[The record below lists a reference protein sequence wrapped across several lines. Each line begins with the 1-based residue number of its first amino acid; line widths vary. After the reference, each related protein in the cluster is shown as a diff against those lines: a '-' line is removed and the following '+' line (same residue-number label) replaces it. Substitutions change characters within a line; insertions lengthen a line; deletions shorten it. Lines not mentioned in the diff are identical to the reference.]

1 MRDRVI
7 RGWSGLLCVLLVT
20 VVARQVEAKEGF
32 GRFDRDVAKL
42 VRVQPP
48 AVFLME
54 TRIDVRATGANSD
67 LTALAQRL
75 ESQLEAEL
83 VERDSRLT
91 IDSRDPAIA
100 VDIKVLQNVGEEHWE
115 NRKMQQQRKVGTDS
129 NGKARYDWVEV
140 TVPYKVVTHRFEAAY
155 TVIDLVKKGSLD
167 ANTVQFPFKGEF
179 AEGRGA
185 PELFTLESSALA
197 NIAERIAL
205 RITPSREVVGVL
217 LPKGSLDDLSK
228 LAKAGQWNRF
238 LEGLEQLPKRPA
250 AVDESYRLYALG
262 TAYEALG
269 YEADD
274 PEVTLRYLQEADLRY
289 SQAIEANPGEKF
301 FIKPYD
307 SFLTKK
313 SAEAP
318 LQRVRDALAS
328 YRRLKD
334 FRDSYESL
342 QLAAVE
348 EAKSIEEGSAAGM
361 DNAAVI
367 RMVKAGL
374 GDDIILTAV
383 NTAPDVG
390 FDVSPSGLIALAEAA
405 VPKPIIARLQEIAA
419 GPGDRDR
426 KDKSSTKPKKD

>member
-1 MRDRVI
+1 MEDRVF
-7 RGWSGLLCVLLVT
+7 RGLPGFLVALLILLV
-20 VVARQVEAKEGF
+20 ASAAEAKEGF

-42 VRVQPP
+42 TRVRPP

-54 TRIDVRATGANSD
+54 TRIDVRATGATSD

-91 IDSRDPAIA
+91 IDSQDPAIA
-100 VDIKVLQNVGEEHWE
+100 IDVKVLQNVGEERWE

-129 NGKARYDWVEV
+129 QGKAKYDWVEV
-140 TVPYKVVTHRFEAAY
+140 TVPYKIVIHRFEAAY

-167 ANTVQFPFKGEF
+167 ANTIQVPFKSEF
-179 AEGRGA
+179 REGQGA
-185 PELFTLESSALA
+185 PEMFTLESSALA
-197 NIAERIAL
+197 NAADRIAF
-205 RITPSREVVGVL
+205 RITSSREVVGVL
-217 LPKGSLDDLSK
+217 LPKGTLDDLSK

-238 LEGLEQLPKRPA
+238 LEGLEHLPARA
-250 AVDESYRLYALG
+250 SAVDESYRLYALG

-274 PEVTLRYLQEADLRY
+274 PEVTLRYLQESDLHY

-313 SAEAP
+313 SAEPP
-318 LQRVRDALAS
+318 LERVREALAS

-334 FRDSYESL
+334 F
-342 QLAAVE
+342 
-348 EAKSIEEGSAAGM
+348 
-361 DNAAVI
+361 
-367 RMVKAGL
+367 
-374 GDDIILTAV
+374 
-383 NTAPDVG
+383 
-390 FDVSPSGLIALAEAA
+390 
-405 VPKPIIARLQEIAA
+405 
-419 GPGDRDR
+419 
-426 KDKSSTKPKKD
+426 